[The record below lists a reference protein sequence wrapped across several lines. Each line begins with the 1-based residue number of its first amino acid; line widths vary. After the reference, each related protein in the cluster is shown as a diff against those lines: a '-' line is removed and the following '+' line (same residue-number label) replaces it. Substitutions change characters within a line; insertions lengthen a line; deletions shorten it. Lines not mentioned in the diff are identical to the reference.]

1 MRDFQILAMTALL
14 GAAVLA
20 GMGIALATVLAALG

>member
-1 MRDFQILAMTALL
+1 MILAFVVALL

-20 GMGIALATVLAALG
+20 GFSHAAARE

>member
-1 MRDFQILAMTALL
+1 MMLAFLASIL

-20 GMGIALATVLAALG
+20 GMSLAARRG

>member
-1 MRDFQILAMTALL
+1 MILAFAASIL

-20 GMGIALATVLAALG
+20 ALSFAERRSRRRA